1 MKKNN
6 VAFNVCWMKMVLNQN
21 RVYLKTK
28 EIEIMFRASNTDGF
42 SFEEYLITK

>member
-1 MKKNN
+1 MLDKNGTEPEPCLFKK
-6 VAFNVCWMKMVLNQN
+6 
-21 RVYLKTK
+21 KTK